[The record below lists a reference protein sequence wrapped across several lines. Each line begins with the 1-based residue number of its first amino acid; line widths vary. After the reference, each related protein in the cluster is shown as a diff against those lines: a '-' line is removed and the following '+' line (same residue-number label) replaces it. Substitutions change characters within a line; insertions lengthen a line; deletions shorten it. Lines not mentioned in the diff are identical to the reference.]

1 MTDFL
6 RKARLAM
13 DDLVQFFNILSD
25 ETRLRI
31 LTLLAGQEL
40 CVCELA
46 EILNVPQ
53 PKVSRHLG
61 KLRDVGLVKD
71 MRRGQWVFYG
81 LTANEPLEQDILA
94 MIVQQREKYPVL
106 LADAKG
112 LELRRREGKMC
123 SRTGSREEQ
132 KLV

>member
-1 MTDFL
+1 
-6 RKARLAM
+6 M
-13 DDLVQFFNILSD
+13 DNLMQFFNILSD

-31 LTLLAGQEL
+31 LTILAGQEL

-46 EILNVPQ
+46 EILDVSQ

-81 LTANEPLEQDILA
+81 LSANEPLEEDILA

-106 LADAKG
+106 LADVKG

-123 SRTGSREEQ
+123 SRASSREEL